1 VQRARE
7 AFLPA
12 IDKALT
18 LGVFVCQA
26 VVPLLSKYDRFRWI
40 STLTGITTIRENS
53 ACLGVINQAQVWA
66 DCIHTDILAD
76 IIHANIFDRLKRPLA
91 THHLICNNAR
101 NESGS
106 RNHNGVRIFCHAHP

>member
-1 VQRARE
+1 MQRAWE

-26 VVPLLSKYDRFRWI
+26 EVSLLRKHDRFRRI

-53 ACLGVINQAQVWA
+53 ACFGVINQPQVWA
-66 DCIHTDILAD
+66 YGIHSDIFAD
-76 IIHANIFDRLKRPLA
+76 IIHANIFDRLKRPL
-91 THHLICNNAR
+91 TTYHLICNNAR
-101 NESGS
+101 NESGL
-106 RNHNGVRIFCHAHP
+106 RNHNGVRIFYHAHP